1 LEEKRLLDTTL
12 VVVSGE
18 FGRPSGFDSQGG
30 RGHQGKAFS
39 VVLAG
44 GGLRTGQA
52 VGTTDELCQEILE
65 QPVSVPDLFATI
77 LAAAGCNPAE
87 TLYDG
92 NRPVPATD
100 RGRPIPQLFG

>member
-1 LEEKRLLDTTL
+1 M
-12 VVVSGE
+12 GE
-18 FGRPSGFDSQGG
+18 FGRPSDFDKQGG

-52 VGTTDELCQEILE
+52 IGETDELCTSIIQ

-77 LAAAGCNPAE
+77 LAALGCNPSE
-87 TLYDG
+87 TLYAG
-92 NRPVPATD
+92 NRPVPVTD
-100 RGRPIPQLFG
+100 RGVVIPQLFS